1 MAARRSPRPST
12 SELDTAVWARV
23 PAMVRRW
30 REHALNEEY
39 DEASALYERTVALI
53 HERVALLPSG
63 EPSEHHKWDSALE
76 SIAEEIAMIRAL
88 QTARSGGNAD
98 APRAAAP
105 VRSSTPDELAARI
118 EAVDESLDDPFGAQ
132 PLSDAERAAANN
144 DPDVWPPPTPLPA
157 KEPRPAPRP
166 RARGEE
172 NLPAWA
178 RAAREADAVDSED
191 PPLSARGANV
201 ERGAAHRAPV
211 RRVDDR
217 VDARPARQQGAPARA
232 AAAAPAAAAPRRG
245 SAPGGAP
252 QRRDERNARAGGAPA
267 AAGGNG
273 RRGSGVTA
281 GGAGARRGAPGSKK
295 AGGAEPSGPRKYSEI
310 ARECGWA
317 DVELIESIERDIVET
332 GVTTRWEHIAD
343 LREAKQLLQ
352 EAVVLPL
359 WMPDYF
365 KGIRRPWK
373 GVLLFGPPGTGKTML
388 AKAVATECKTTFFNV
403 SAATLASKYRGESEK
418 LVRLLFEMARHHAP
432 TTVFFDEIDSI
443 AGARGGDGEHEASR
457 RVKTELMV
465 QMDGVST
472 AAAEESGDAGG
483 GDGAEA
489 KPKPKTVIVL
499 AATNRPWDLD
509 EALRRRL
516 EKRIYIPLP

>member
-1 MAARRSPRPST
+1 MVGGGRRQRRARSCCALRAAALAAEPEVVAAGPKDFFSVPPPPHMAARRSPRPST

-105 VRSSTPDELAARI
+105 ARSSTPEELAARI
-118 EAVDESLDDPFGAQ
+118 EAVDVCLDDPFGAQ

-157 KEPRPAPRP
+157 KEPRPAPR
-166 RARGEE
+166 R
-172 NLPAWA
+172 A
-178 RAAREADAVDSED
+178 RAARRTCRLGRAARGRRRRFGR

-201 ERGAAHRAPV
+201 ERGAAHRARSDGSTTVWTRDPRGSRAL
-211 RRVDDR
+211 RRAPPPPHQPLPR
-217 VDARPARQQGAPARA
+217 VAGQRRAARRNAATSATPARA
-232 AAAAPAAAAPRRG
+232 
-245 SAPGGAP
+245 GA
-252 QRRDERNARAGGAPA
+252 A

-273 RRGSGVTA
+273 RRGSGVAA

-388 AKAVATECKTTFFNV
+388 AKAVATECKTTSSTCPPRRSRPSIVASPRSWFACC
-403 SAATLASKYRGESEK
+403 SKWRATTRRRPFSLTRSTRSPARAVATAS
-418 LVRLLFEMARHHAP
+418 
-432 TTVFFDEIDSI
+432 T
-443 AGARGGDGEHEASR
+443 R
-457 RVKTELMV
+457 RV
-465 QMDGVST
+465 
-472 AAAEESGDAGG
+472 AG
-483 GDGAEA
+483 
-489 KPKPKTVIVL
+489 
-499 AATNRPWDLD
+499 
-509 EALRRRL
+509 
-516 EKRIYIPLP
+516 